1 MGHMQRVGTMKRSL
15 LGQHWKCI
23 AVFFSLVLYVLMT
36 RWWLG
41 SNKLFSFPLIFFLS
55 SPCQN
60 IKLSFNLFFV
70 FNFVLVLLIAYC
82 FVCLSF
88 SIYLFFNYATHHL
101 VSFNFYI
108 KFDPYSFYYC
118 LFICNYFPNWI
129 LFLIHFFNI
138 WFQIIFIS
146 NLVLILNSFHQHLIY
161 RELIFIFFQSPL
173 YKVISILCSWS

>member
-1 MGHMQRVGTMKRSL
+1 MQRVGTTKRSL

-23 AVFFSLVLYVLMT
+23 TIFFSLVMCVPT
-36 RWWLG
+36 TTWWLG
-41 SNKLFSFPLIFFLS
+41 SDRLFSFPLILFLS

-70 FNFVLVLLIAYC
+70 FNFVLVFLIAYC

-118 LFICNYFPNWI
+118 LFICNHFPNWI
-129 LFLIHFFNI
+129 LFLISFLNI

-146 NLVLILNSFHQHLIY
+146 NLVLILLLLFL
-161 RELIFIFFQSPL
+161 LFWIFFIAFL
-173 YKVISILCSWS
+173 FFNFTT